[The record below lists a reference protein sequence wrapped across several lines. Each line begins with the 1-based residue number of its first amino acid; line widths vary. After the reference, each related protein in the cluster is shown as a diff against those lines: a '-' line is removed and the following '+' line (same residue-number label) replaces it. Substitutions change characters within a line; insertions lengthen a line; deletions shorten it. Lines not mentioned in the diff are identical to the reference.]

1 MDIIKELRERTGIG
15 IMDCKKALQETDG
28 DMDKAIRLLKEK
40 GAITAAKKNERTVK
54 EGSIGF
60 CINEDKTQVACIE
73 LQCETDF
80 VAKNELFINLAK
92 NISKTAMNLNDI
104 SVDAW
109 MNNKYKNE
117 ATTMYLNDI
126 SVDALLNSK
135 GENGE
140 TIQAMIN
147 EGIQKWGEKTV
158 LADVKVM
165 KTSGFFGTYVHFNN
179 KLVSVVE
186 FDVKPKGKC
195 LEIAN
200 QIAMHVASEKPLAL
214 NREGIDTEAVKEQKE
229 IFEKQIR
236 EQGKPE
242 NMIEKILE
250 GKMNSWYSESV
261 LIDQKLFTDNKITI
275 KSLIDEISKEAGET
289 ATIKNFSIISLGL

>member
-92 NISKTAMNLNDI
+92 DISKTAMNLNDI
-104 SVDAW
+104 SVDA
-109 MNNKYKNE
+109 
-117 ATTMYLNDI
+117 
-126 SVDALLNSK
+126 LLNSK
-135 GENGE
+135 SEKGE

-186 FDVKPKGKC
+186 FDIKPKGKC

-200 QIAMHVASEKPLAL
+200 QIAMRVASEKPLAS
-214 NREGIDTEAVKEQKE
+214 NREGIDAEAVKEQKE

-242 NMIEKILE
+242 NMIGKILE

-275 KSLIDEISKEAGET
+275 KSLIDEISKEAGST
-289 ATIKNFSIISLGL
+289 ATIKNFSIISLGV

>member
-104 SVDAW
+104 SVDA
-109 MNNKYKNE
+109 
-117 ATTMYLNDI
+117 
-126 SVDALLNSK
+126 LLNSK

-214 NREGIDTEAVKEQKE
+214 NREGIDAEAVKEQKE

-275 KSLIDEISKEAGET
+275 KSLIDEISKESDST

>member
-1 MDIIKELRERTGIG
+1 MANISMDIIKELRERTGIG

-104 SVDAW
+104 SVDA
-109 MNNKYKNE
+109 
-117 ATTMYLNDI
+117 
-126 SVDALLNSK
+126 LLNSK

-158 LADVKVM
+158 LADVKVI

-275 KSLIDEISKEAGET
+275 KSLIDEISKESGST

>member
-60 CINEDKTQVACIE
+60 CINDDKTQVACIE

-92 NISKTAMNLNDI
+92 NISKTAMSLNDNV
-104 SVDAW
+104 SVD
-109 MNNKYKNE
+109 
-117 ATTMYLNDI
+117 
-126 SVDALLNSK
+126 SLLNSK
-135 GENGE
+135 SDNGE
-140 TIQAMIN
+140 TIQSMIN

-165 KTSGFFGTYVHFNN
+165 KTNGFFGTYVHFNN
-179 KLVSVVE
+179 KLVSIVE
-186 FDVKPKGKC
+186 FDIKPKGKC

-214 NREGIDTEAVKEQKE
+214 NREGIDAEAVKEQKE

-275 KSLIDEISKEAGET
+275 KSLIDEISKEAGSE
-289 ATIKNFSIISLGL
+289 ATIKNFSIISLGV

>member
-1 MDIIKELRERTGIG
+1 MANISMDIIKELRERTGIG

-60 CINEDKTQVACIE
+60 CINDDKTQVACIE

-92 NISKTAMNLNDI
+92 NISKTAMSLNDNV
-104 SVDAW
+104 SVD
-109 MNNKYKNE
+109 
-117 ATTMYLNDI
+117 
-126 SVDALLNSK
+126 SLLNSK
-135 GENGE
+135 SDNGE
-140 TIQAMIN
+140 TIQSMIN

-165 KTSGFFGTYVHFNN
+165 KTNGFFGSYVHFNN
-179 KLVSVVE
+179 KLVSIVE
-186 FDVKPKGKC
+186 FDVKPQGKC

-214 NREGIDTEAVKEQKE
+214 NREGIDAEAVKEQKE

-275 KSLIDEISKEAGET
+275 KSLIDEISKESGST
-289 ATIKNFSIISLGL
+289 ATIKNFSIISLGI

>member
-92 NISKTAMNLNDI
+92 NISKTAMSLNDNV
-104 SVDAW
+104 SVD
-109 MNNKYKNE
+109 
-117 ATTMYLNDI
+117 
-126 SVDALLNSK
+126 SLLNSK
-135 GENGE
+135 SDNGE
-140 TIQAMIN
+140 TIQSMIN

-165 KTSGFFGTYVHFNN
+165 KTNGFFGTYVHFNN
-179 KLVSVVE
+179 KLVSIVE
-186 FDVKPKGKC
+186 FDIEPKGKC

-214 NREGIDTEAVKEQKE
+214 NREGIDAEAVKEQKE

-275 KSLIDEISKEAGET
+275 KSLIDEISKEAGSE
-289 ATIKNFSIISLGL
+289 ATIKNFSIISLGV

>member
-1 MDIIKELRERTGIG
+1 MANISMDIIKELRERTGIG

-60 CINEDKTQVACIE
+60 CINEDRTQVACIE

-92 NISKTAMNLNDI
+92 NISKTAIN
-104 SVDAW
+104 
-109 MNNKYKNE
+109 
-117 ATTMYLNDI
+117 LNDI

-179 KLVSVVE
+179 KLASVVE

-242 NMIEKILE
+242 NMIGKILE

-275 KSLIDEISKEAGET
+275 KSLIDEISKESGST

>member
-60 CINEDKTQVACIE
+60 CINGDKTQVACIE

-92 NISKTAMNLNDI
+92 DISKTAMNLNDI
-104 SVDAW
+104 SVDA
-109 MNNKYKNE
+109 
-117 ATTMYLNDI
+117 
-126 SVDALLNSK
+126 LLNSK
-135 GENGE
+135 SEKGE

-186 FDVKPKGKC
+186 FDIKPKGKC

-214 NREGIDTEAVKEQKE
+214 NREGIDAEAVKEQKE

-242 NMIEKILE
+242 NMIGKILE

-275 KSLIDEISKEAGET
+275 KSLIDEISKEAGST
-289 ATIKNFSIISLGL
+289 ATIKNFSIISLGV

>member
-1 MDIIKELRERTGIG
+1 MANISMDIIKELRERTGIG

-92 NISKTAMNLNDI
+92 NISKTAMN
-104 SVDAW
+104 
-109 MNNKYKNE
+109 
-117 ATTMYLNDI
+117 LNDI

-275 KSLIDEISKEAGET
+275 KSLIDEISKEAGST
-289 ATIKNFSIISLGL
+289 AMIKNFSIISLGL

>member
-104 SVDAW
+104 SVDA
-109 MNNKYKNE
+109 
-117 ATTMYLNDI
+117 
-126 SVDALLNSK
+126 LLNSK

-214 NREGIDTEAVKEQKE
+214 NREGIDSEAVKEQKE

-275 KSLIDEISKEAGET
+275 KSLIDEISKESGST

>member
-1 MDIIKELRERTGIG
+1 MANISIDIIKELRERTGIG

-104 SVDAW
+104 SVDA
-109 MNNKYKNE
+109 
-117 ATTMYLNDI
+117 
-126 SVDALLNSK
+126 LLNSK

-214 NREGIDTEAVKEQKE
+214 NREGIDAEAVKEQKE

-242 NMIEKILE
+242 NMIGKILE

-275 KSLIDEISKEAGET
+275 KSLIDEISKESGST

>member
-1 MDIIKELRERTGIG
+1 MANISMDIIKELRERTGIG

-104 SVDAW
+104 SVDA
-109 MNNKYKNE
+109 
-117 ATTMYLNDI
+117 
-126 SVDALLNSK
+126 LLNSK
-135 GENGE
+135 SENGE

-165 KTSGFFGTYVHFNN
+165 KTNGFFGTYVHFNN

-242 NMIEKILE
+242 NMIGKILE

-275 KSLIDEISKEAGET
+275 KSLIDEISKESGST

>member
-1 MDIIKELRERTGIG
+1 MANISMDIIKELRERTGIG

-104 SVDAW
+104 SVDA
-109 MNNKYKNE
+109 
-117 ATTMYLNDI
+117 
-126 SVDALLNSK
+126 LLNSK

-158 LADVKVM
+158 LAGVKVM
-165 KTSGFFGTYVHFNN
+165 KTNGFFGTYVHFNN

-275 KSLIDEISKEAGET
+275 KSLIDEISKEAGST

>member
-60 CINEDKTQVACIE
+60 CINDDKTQVACIE

-92 NISKTAMNLNDI
+92 NISKTAMSLNDNV
-104 SVDAW
+104 SVD
-109 MNNKYKNE
+109 
-117 ATTMYLNDI
+117 
-126 SVDALLNSK
+126 SLLNSK
-135 GENGE
+135 SDNGE
-140 TIQAMIN
+140 TIQSMIN

-165 KTSGFFGTYVHFNN
+165 KTNGFFGTYIHFNN
-179 KLVSVVE
+179 KLVSIVE
-186 FDVKPKGKC
+186 FDIEPKGKC

-214 NREGIDTEAVKEQKE
+214 NREGIDAEAVKEQKE

-275 KSLIDEISKEAGET
+275 KSLIDEISKEAGSE
-289 ATIKNFSIISLGL
+289 ATIKNFSIISLGV

>member
-92 NISKTAMNLNDI
+92 DISKTAMNLNDI
-104 SVDAW
+104 SV
-109 MNNKYKNE
+109 E
-117 ATTMYLNDI
+117 
-126 SVDALLNSK
+126 ALLNSK
-135 GENGE
+135 SEKGD

-165 KTSGFFGTYVHFNN
+165 KTNGFFGTYVHFNN

-186 FDVKPKGKC
+186 FDIKPKGKC

-214 NREGIDTEAVKEQKE
+214 NREGIDAEAVKEQKE

-242 NMIEKILE
+242 NMIGKILE

-275 KSLIDEISKEAGET
+275 KSLIDEISKEAGST
-289 ATIKNFSIISLGL
+289 ATIKNFSIISLGV

>member
-1 MDIIKELRERTGIG
+1 MANISMDIIKELRERTGIG

-92 NISKTAMNLNDI
+92 DISKTAMNLND
-104 SVDAW
+104 
-109 MNNKYKNE
+109 N
-117 ATTMYLNDI
+117 I

-242 NMIEKILE
+242 NMVGKILE

-275 KSLIDEISKEAGET
+275 KSLIDEISKESGST

>member
-104 SVDAW
+104 SVDA
-109 MNNKYKNE
+109 
-117 ATTMYLNDI
+117 
-126 SVDALLNSK
+126 LLNSK

-140 TIQAMIN
+140 TIQSMIN

-186 FDVKPKGKC
+186 FDIKPKGKC

-214 NREGIDTEAVKEQKE
+214 NREGIDAEAVKEQKE

-275 KSLIDEISKEAGET
+275 KSLIDEISKESGST

>member
-1 MDIIKELRERTGIG
+1 MANISMDIIKELRERTGIG

-28 DMDKAIRLLKEK
+28 DMDKAIRILKEK

-60 CINEDKTQVACIE
+60 CINEDKTQVACIK

-92 NISKTAMNLNDI
+92 NISKIAMN
-104 SVDAW
+104 
-109 MNNKYKNE
+109 
-117 ATTMYLNDI
+117 LNDI

-135 GENGE
+135 GDSGD

-179 KLVSVVE
+179 KLVSIVE

-214 NREGIDTEAVKEQKE
+214 NREGIDAEAVKEQKE

-242 NMIEKILE
+242 NMIGKILE

-275 KSLIDEISKEAGET
+275 KSLIDEISKETGST
-289 ATIKNFSIISLGL
+289 ATIKNFAIISLGV

>member
-92 NISKTAMNLNDI
+92 NISKTAMN
-104 SVDAW
+104 
-109 MNNKYKNE
+109 
-117 ATTMYLNDI
+117 LNDI

>member
-1 MDIIKELRERTGIG
+1 MANISMDIIKELRERTGIG

-60 CINEDKTQVACIE
+60 CINDDKTQVACIE

-104 SVDAW
+104 SVDA
-109 MNNKYKNE
+109 
-117 ATTMYLNDI
+117 
-126 SVDALLNSK
+126 LLNSK

-147 EGIQKWGEKTV
+147 DGIQKWGEKTV

-242 NMIEKILE
+242 NMIGKILE

-275 KSLIDEISKEAGET
+275 KSLIDEISKESSST

>member
-1 MDIIKELRERTGIG
+1 MANISMDIIKELRERTGIG

-92 NISKTAMNLNDI
+92 DISKTAMNL
-104 SVDAW
+104 S
-109 MNNKYKNE
+109 
-117 ATTMYLNDI
+117 DI

-135 GENGE
+135 SEKGE

-195 LEIAN
+195 FEIAN

-214 NREGIDTEAVKEQKE
+214 NREGIDGEAVKEQKE

-242 NMIEKILE
+242 NMIGKILE

-275 KSLIDEISKEAGET
+275 KSLIDEISKEAGST
-289 ATIKNFSIISLGL
+289 ATIKNFSIISLGV

>member
-1 MDIIKELRERTGIG
+1 MANISMDIIKELRERTGIG

-92 NISKTAMNLNDI
+92 DISKTAMN
-104 SVDAW
+104 
-109 MNNKYKNE
+109 
-117 ATTMYLNDI
+117 LNDI

-186 FDVKPKGKC
+186 FDIKPKGKC

-214 NREGIDTEAVKEQKE
+214 NREGIDAEAVKEQKE

-242 NMIEKILE
+242 NMVGKILE

-275 KSLIDEISKEAGET
+275 KSLIDEISKESGST

>member
-1 MDIIKELRERTGIG
+1 MANISMDIIKELRERTGIG

-60 CINEDKTQVACIE
+60 CINEDRTQVACIE

-92 NISKTAMNLNDI
+92 DISKTAMN
-104 SVDAW
+104 
-109 MNNKYKNE
+109 
-117 ATTMYLNDI
+117 LNDI

-214 NREGIDTEAVKEQKE
+214 NREGIDAEAVKEQKE

-275 KSLIDEISKEAGET
+275 KSLIDEISKESGST

>member
-1 MDIIKELRERTGIG
+1 MANISMDIIKELRERTGIG

-60 CINEDKTQVACIE
+60 CINDDKTQVACIE

-104 SVDAW
+104 SVDA
-109 MNNKYKNE
+109 
-117 ATTMYLNDI
+117 
-126 SVDALLNSK
+126 LLNSK
-135 GENGE
+135 SEKGE

-214 NREGIDTEAVKEQKE
+214 NREGIDAEAVKEQKE

-275 KSLIDEISKEAGET
+275 KSLIDEISKESGST

>member
-1 MDIIKELRERTGIG
+1 MANISMDIIKELRERTGIG

-60 CINEDKTQVACIE
+60 CINEDRTQVACIE

-92 NISKTAMNLNDI
+92 NISKTAMN
-104 SVDAW
+104 
-109 MNNKYKNE
+109 
-117 ATTMYLNDI
+117 LNDI

-186 FDVKPKGKC
+186 FDVKSKGKC

-275 KSLIDEISKEAGET
+275 KSLIDEISKESGST

>member
-1 MDIIKELRERTGIG
+1 MANISMDIIKELRERTGIG

-104 SVDAW
+104 SVDA
-109 MNNKYKNE
+109 
-117 ATTMYLNDI
+117 
-126 SVDALLNSK
+126 LLNSK

-214 NREGIDTEAVKEQKE
+214 NREGIDAEAVKEQKE

-242 NMIEKILE
+242 NMIGKILE

-275 KSLIDEISKEAGET
+275 KSLIDEISKESGST

>member
-1 MDIIKELRERTGIG
+1 MANISMDIIKELRERTGIG

-40 GAITAAKKNERTVK
+40 GAITASKKNERTVK

-92 NISKTAMNLNDI
+92 NISKTAMN
-104 SVDAW
+104 
-109 MNNKYKNE
+109 
-117 ATTMYLNDI
+117 LNDI

-242 NMIEKILE
+242 NMIGKILE

-275 KSLIDEISKEAGET
+275 KSLIDEISKESGSK

>member
-92 NISKTAMNLNDI
+92 DISKTAMNLNDI
-104 SVDAW
+104 SVDA
-109 MNNKYKNE
+109 
-117 ATTMYLNDI
+117 
-126 SVDALLNSK
+126 LLNSK
-135 GENGE
+135 SEKGE

-242 NMIEKILE
+242 NMIGKILE

-275 KSLIDEISKEAGET
+275 KSLIDEISKESGST

>member
-1 MDIIKELRERTGIG
+1 MANISMDIIKELRERTGIG

-60 CINEDKTQVACIE
+60 CINDDKTQVACIE

-92 NISKTAMNLNDI
+92 NISKTAIN
-104 SVDAW
+104 
-109 MNNKYKNE
+109 
-117 ATTMYLNDI
+117 LNDI

-275 KSLIDEISKEAGET
+275 KSLIEEISKESGST
-289 ATIKNFSIISLGL
+289 TTIKNFSIISLGL

>member
-92 NISKTAMNLNDI
+92 DISKTAMNLNDI
-104 SVDAW
+104 SVDA
-109 MNNKYKNE
+109 
-117 ATTMYLNDI
+117 
-126 SVDALLNSK
+126 LLNSK
-135 GENGE
+135 SEKGE

-186 FDVKPKGKC
+186 FDIKPKGKC

-214 NREGIDTEAVKEQKE
+214 NREGIDAEAVKEQKE

-242 NMIEKILE
+242 NMIGKILE
-250 GKMNSWYSESV
+250 GKMNSWYSETV

-275 KSLIDEISKEAGET
+275 KSLIDEISKEAGST
-289 ATIKNFSIISLGL
+289 ATIKNFSIISLGV

>member
-92 NISKTAMNLNDI
+92 DISKTAMN
-104 SVDAW
+104 
-109 MNNKYKNE
+109 
-117 ATTMYLNDI
+117 LNDI

-214 NREGIDTEAVKEQKE
+214 NREGIDAEAVKEQKE

-275 KSLIDEISKEAGET
+275 KSLIDEISKESGST

>member
-60 CINEDKTQVACIE
+60 CVNEDKTQVACIE

-92 NISKTAMNLNDI
+92 DISKTAMNLNDI
-104 SVDAW
+104 SVDA
-109 MNNKYKNE
+109 
-117 ATTMYLNDI
+117 
-126 SVDALLNSK
+126 LLNSK
-135 GENGE
+135 SEKGE

-214 NREGIDTEAVKEQKE
+214 NREGIDGEAVKEQKE

-242 NMIEKILE
+242 NMIGKILE

-275 KSLIDEISKEAGET
+275 KSLIDEISKEAGST
-289 ATIKNFSIISLGL
+289 ATIKNFSIISLGV

>member
-1 MDIIKELRERTGIG
+1 MANISMDIIKELRERTGIG

-60 CINEDKTQVACIE
+60 CINDDKTQVACIE

-92 NISKTAMNLNDI
+92 DISKTAMNLNDI
-104 SVDAW
+104 SVDA
-109 MNNKYKNE
+109 
-117 ATTMYLNDI
+117 
-126 SVDALLNSK
+126 LLNSK
-135 GENGE
+135 SEKGE

-186 FDVKPKGKC
+186 FDIKPKGKC
-195 LEIAN
+195 LEISN

-242 NMIEKILE
+242 NMIGKILE

-289 ATIKNFSIISLGL
+289 ATIKNFSIISLGV

>member
-1 MDIIKELRERTGIG
+1 MANISMDIIKELRERTGIG

-104 SVDAW
+104 SVDA
-109 MNNKYKNE
+109 
-117 ATTMYLNDI
+117 
-126 SVDALLNSK
+126 LLNFK

-186 FDVKPKGKC
+186 FDIKPKGKC

-275 KSLIDEISKEAGET
+275 KSLIDEISKEAGST

>member
-1 MDIIKELRERTGIG
+1 MANISMDIIKELRERTGIG

-104 SVDAW
+104 SVD
-109 MNNKYKNE
+109 
-117 ATTMYLNDI
+117 T
-126 SVDALLNSK
+126 LLNSK

-242 NMIEKILE
+242 NMIGKILE

-275 KSLIDEISKEAGET
+275 KSLIDEISKESGSK

>member
-1 MDIIKELRERTGIG
+1 MANISMDIIKELRERTGIG

-92 NISKTAMNLNDI
+92 NISKTAMN
-104 SVDAW
+104 
-109 MNNKYKNE
+109 
-117 ATTMYLNDI
+117 LNDI

-275 KSLIDEISKEAGET
+275 KSLIDEISKE
-289 ATIKNFSIISLGL
+289 I

>member
-92 NISKTAMNLNDI
+92 DISKTAMN
-104 SVDAW
+104 
-109 MNNKYKNE
+109 
-117 ATTMYLNDI
+117 LNDI

-275 KSLIDEISKEAGET
+275 KSLIDEISKESGST
-289 ATIKNFSIISLGL
+289 AMIKNFSIISLGL

>member
-104 SVDAW
+104 SVDA
-109 MNNKYKNE
+109 
-117 ATTMYLNDI
+117 
-126 SVDALLNSK
+126 LLNSK

-165 KTSGFFGTYVHFNN
+165 KTSGFFGAYVHFNN

-275 KSLIDEISKEAGET
+275 KSLIDEISKESGST

>member
-1 MDIIKELRERTGIG
+1 MANISMDIIKELRERTGIG

-60 CINEDKTQVACIE
+60 CINDDRTQVACIE

-104 SVDAW
+104 SVD
-109 MNNKYKNE
+109 
-117 ATTMYLNDI
+117 T
-126 SVDALLNSK
+126 LLNSK

-186 FDVKPKGKC
+186 FDVKSKGKC

-275 KSLIDEISKEAGET
+275 KSLIDEISKEAGST
-289 ATIKNFSIISLGL
+289 AMIKNFSIISLGL